1 MLKIELQRSN
11 ISELTS
17 FADDIR
23 DGNVEKVNN
32 SLDDVE
38 TKLLNTTLEVSLDLH
53 TVKYV
58 TIGPILPHCDVYEV
72 PKRQYETVE
81 LTFTHFH
88 LAIISRRPECVKL
101 FLQKILETKTD
112 RPQILFQILEKKV
125 EINYGSLPRNLFDKD
140 DRSLNG
146 MNAIHLSARFDHMSL
161 IEIMKVVNIHIS
173 EELALRLVNQHTTH
187 LALTPLHLAVQ
198 RSLTIST
205 R

>member
-1 MLKIELQRSN
+1 
-11 ISELTS
+11 
-17 FADDIR
+17 
-23 DGNVEKVNN
+23 
-32 SLDDVE
+32 
-38 TKLLNTTLEVSLDLH
+38 LNTTLEVSLDLH

-58 TIGPILPHCDVYEV
+58 AIGPTLPNSDVYEV

-81 LTFTHFH
+81 LSFTHFH
-88 LAIISRRPECVKL
+88 LAIISRRSECIKL
-101 FLQKILETKTD
+101 FLEKILEMKQAK
-112 RPQILFQILEKKV
+112 PEILFQILEKKV
-125 EINYGSLPRNLFDKD
+125 EINYGNLPQNLFDKD

-161 IEIMKVVNIHIS
+161 IEIMKVVS
-173 EELALRLVNQHTTH
+173 AQLSDELTLRLVNQHTSH